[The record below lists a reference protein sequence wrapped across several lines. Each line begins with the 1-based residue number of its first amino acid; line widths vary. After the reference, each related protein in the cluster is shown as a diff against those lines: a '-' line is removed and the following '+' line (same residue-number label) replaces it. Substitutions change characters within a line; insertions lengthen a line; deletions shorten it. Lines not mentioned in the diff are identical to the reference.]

1 MGRNMFVSMIEALSD
16 KHGQMDLR
24 FEDLTL
30 SAGGTGMSVTMSG
43 TITVQAHM
51 RELADE
57 ERAAHVQH
65 NVAAL
70 KT

>member
-43 TITVQAHM
+43 TITVQVHM